1 LEQEPLIL
9 KTHAGLAWL
18 EAPELA
24 RIPWLIHAFT
34 TRSMGTFVPVPNDVH
49 AHGLPP
55 AEPNMKRLFALL
67 QVQGFAT
74 AAVHQ
79 IHSSKILQAVLKDQ
93 TATYLAPERHSE
105 PDSRTPEPAA
115 DALFTDKPKLLLTVR
130 IADCLPVLLVGL
142 QQRAVAAIHAGWR
155 GTLDCITEK
164 AVVQLQQTL
173 NVNPCNLIALLGPSI
188 RSCCYEVGSEVADAF
203 RKRFADSD
211 RLFRQE
217 RGRHFLDLATA
228 ARAQL
233 ANAGISPERILAS
246 NLCTRCHADLFYS
259 FRREGAA
266 AGRMVAVI
274 GMRQ

>member
-34 TRSMGTFVPVPNDVH
+34 TRSMGTFAPVPSDVR

-55 AEPNMKRLFALL
+55 TEPNMKRLFDVL
-67 QVQGFAT
+67 QVKEFAT

-79 IHSSKILQAVLKDQ
+79 IHSSKILQAVRKDQ
-93 TATYLAPERHSE
+93 RATYLIAARHSE
-105 PDSRTPEPAA
+105 PGSWTSEPAA
-115 DALFTDKPKLLLTVR
+115 DGLFTDNPNLLLTVR
-130 IADCLPVLLVGL
+130 IADCLPVLLVDP

-155 GTLDCITEK
+155 GTLDCIAEK

-211 RLFRQE
+211 RFFRQE
-217 RGRHFLDLATA
+217 TGRHFLDLAIA
-228 ARAQL
+228 ARSQL
-233 ANAGISPERILAS
+233 EKAGISPERILAS
-246 NLCTRCHADLFYS
+246 NLCTRCRADLFYS

-266 AGRMVAVI
+266 AGRMVAAI